1 MSTVSGSQHGADDA
15 NVDDRPHFRNIVL
28 LWLVAC
34 VIMVPIVIW
43 VLGPGLPPGNGSVQA
58 SGQVVDNIVLLATA
72 TPVALAVL
80 IYVGYA
86 LWAFRERT
94 PEVVVD
100 GPPIR
105 GNASVQFWWLIV
117 TTVLVLFLAAY
128 GTIRLLADGA
138 GGGQGPNPISIPP
151 APAGTR
157 VLPVQVIAQQWQFTY
172 RWPTYGGV
180 ETRALEL
187 PANTLVKFNVTSL
200 DVIHSFWA
208 IELGVKA
215 DANPGVNN
223 VAYVTTKGPLSFTVR
238 CAELCGLWH
247 GYMFNPGQVVPR
259 AQFATWIAQQRLQY
273 APATRTLPPYSSTY
287 FPQPLRRG
295 G

>member
-1 MSTVSGSQHGADDA
+1 MDGK
-15 NVDDRPHFRNIVL
+15 PHFRNVAL

-34 VIMVPIVIW
+34 LIITPIVVFVI
-43 VLGPGLPPGNGSVQA
+43 GPGLPPGNGSVQA
-58 SGQVVDNIVLLATA
+58 SGQVVDNTVLLATA

-80 IYVGYA
+80 VYMAYA
-86 LWAFRERT
+86 MWAFRERN
-94 PEVVVD
+94 PEVIVD

-105 GNASVQFWWLIV
+105 GDASVQFWWLVV
-117 TTVLVLFLAAY
+117 TTVLVLFLAVY
-128 GTIRLLADGA
+128 GSVRLLADGSGA
-138 GGGQGPNPISIPP
+138 GQGPNPLSVPSPP
-151 APAGTR
+151 KGTT

-172 RWPTYGGV
+172 RFPTYGGV

-187 PANTLVKFNVTSL
+187 PANTLIRFNVTSL

-208 IELGVKA
+208 YELGVKA

-223 VAYVTTKGPLSFTVR
+223 VAYVTTKGPLTFHVR

-247 GYMFNPGQVVPR
+247 GYMFNTGTVVPR
-259 AQFATWIAQQRLQY
+259 VRFASWITQQRVQY
-273 APATRTLPPYSSTY
+273 APATKLLPPYSKTY